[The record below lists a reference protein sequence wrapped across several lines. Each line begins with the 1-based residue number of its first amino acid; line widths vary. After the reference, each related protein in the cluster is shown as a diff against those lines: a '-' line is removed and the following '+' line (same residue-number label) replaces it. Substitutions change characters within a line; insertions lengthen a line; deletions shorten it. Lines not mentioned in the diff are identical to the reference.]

1 MKNSLEEYRKK
12 FEKCQ
17 KVFDP
22 TGDHAICALCGC
34 SPELIDHTYSQAV
47 QDCIEAL
54 DKVPFYSEL
63 VERGNQG
70 EFDVNNLRKITTID
84 KEEAQQAL
92 KNLTK

>member
-47 QDCIEAL
+47 QDFAKWLNENGYVDDDVWAEMPSAIDRFLPPDDEN
-54 DKVPFYSEL
+54 
-63 VERGNQG
+63 RQGN
-70 EFDVNNLRKITTID
+70 
-84 KEEAQQAL
+84 
-92 KNLTK
+92 